1 MAESQLSCLRCQ
13 SAMEIGFVPNP
24 THGQEVWFEG
34 AAPTTFRGS
43 FMIGKK
49 RFVVIAYR
57 CVACGYLESYARP

>member
-1 MAESQLSCLRCQ
+1 
-13 SAMEIGFVPNP
+13 MEIGFVPNP

-43 FMIGKK
+43 FMTGKK

-57 CVACGYLESYARP
+57 CVACGYMESYARP